1 VPDIPDQFNRPVA
14 ERRLPGPGLAVT
26 AIVSALTS
34 AALMAVGFLSV
45 DVEFS
50 SGIEMLLRFL
60 MRVALFLGAYGM
72 IAGIIS
78 WLRRPKGR
86 WQIIAVVVAVLY
98 GTAFVLV
105 FTYHE

>member
-1 VPDIPDQFNRPVA
+1 MPDIPDPFKKPVA
-14 ERRLPGPGLAVT
+14 EKRLPGPGLAVT

-34 AALMAVGFLSV
+34 AALVAVGFLSV

-50 SGIEMLLRFL
+50 GGVKMLLRFL
-60 MRVALFLGAYGM
+60 MRIALCLGAYGM

-78 WLRRPKGR
+78 WWRRPKGR
-86 WQIIAVVVAVLY
+86 WQIIAVVIAVLY